1 MKKELSLTEQ
11 IDKIEGMISDITSGK
26 KKKKGFKLPWG
37 IRLNK
42 GKFKKDHVLVLIVS
56 SNKQA
61 KFKVCKIEDDTI
73 MIDKAIYDARSGN
86 ILRYKNFPLLILT
99 EWNTQPITSKG
110 ETEKHREFNSEKDY
124 KVAEN
129 NGNLTSPQRLILT
142 KMEMEAVKPKIAFN
156 IKTLIAIIV
165 LLGGIYFILDYFK
178 ILA

>member
-1 MKKELSLTEQ
+1 M
-11 IDKIEGMISDITSGK
+11 
-26 KKKKGFKLPWG
+26 
-37 IRLNK
+37 
-42 GKFKKDHVLVLIVS
+42 IVS

-99 EWNTQPITSKG
+99 EWNTQPVTSKG
-110 ETEKHREFNSEKDY
+110 EMEKHREFNSENDY
-124 KVAEN
+124 KVAET

-142 KMEMEAVKPKIAFN
+142 KMEMEAVKPKMAFN
-156 IKTLIAIIV
+156 VKTLVAILV